1 MATPNI
7 KFTTPIEA
15 PDIRLESD
23 FYYTDN
29 DAPEWRINSYFYNKQ
44 VCNYPKQWELDK
56 NLYQPQ
62 WVCASDIFET
72 TSESEAV
79 LTKFVNAK
87 KLDSAEVNGLFIAQ
101 SSNNF

>member
-1 MATPNI
+1 VATPNI

-15 PDIRLESD
+15 PDIRL
-23 FYYTDN
+23 
-29 DAPEWRINSYFYNKQ
+29 EWRINSYFYNKQ